1 MYNQLLGKLVTIAV
15 CGSLAL
21 AMTSDAN
28 AQIYKWVA
36 EDGVVHY
43 ADQPQSD
50 DAVQSE
56 IRTARTDDAAARD
69 RLRASLEL
77 NNEQNE
83 RLLAGPTD
91 EFSELDPAEAERMR
105 ELRRQS
111 CDAARS
117 KLKSFTEARRLYTL
131 AEDGSKVYLDEEGT
145 LAARAEAQAA
155 VTEFC
160 E

>member
-1 MYNQLLGKLVTIAV
+1 MFNKIVGICAAAGLLAFG
-15 CGSLAL
+15 LANN
-21 AMTSDAN
+21 AQ
-28 AQIYKWVA
+28 AQIYKWVD
-36 EDGVVHY
+36 ENGVVHY

-56 IRTARTDDAAARD
+56 IRSARTDTAAAKE
-69 RLRASLEL
+69 RLRASLQQ

-111 CDAARS
+111 CEAARN